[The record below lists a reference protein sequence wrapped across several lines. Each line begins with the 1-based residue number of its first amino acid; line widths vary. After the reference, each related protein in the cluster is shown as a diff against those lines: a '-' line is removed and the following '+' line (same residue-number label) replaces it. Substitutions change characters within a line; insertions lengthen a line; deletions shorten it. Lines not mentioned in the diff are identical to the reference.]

1 MLLTNQPAKFI
12 PFLYDS
18 HNANEHLTCDELDKL
33 NKCWHVLKN
42 VHKVLFMCK
51 QTI

>member
-1 MLLTNQPAKFI
+1 MLPTSQPAKFI
-12 PFLYDS
+12 PFLYNSHIVRFHLHTEDS
-18 HNANEHLTCDELDKL
+18 SV
-33 NKCWHVLKN
+33 WIKN